1 MSSNQVHEQS
11 EIAKQVKSIILEL
24 ASAGSLSQDQLL
36 VIGVSTSEVIGKHI
50 GTSGTVTAAEQI
62 YAGVEAARQAIGFY
76 PAFQCCEHLNRALVL
91 SKAAAI
97 RYGLEQVHAV
107 PVPTAGGS
115 MAAYAYRQI
124 EEACLVEEVRA
135 QAAIDIGDTLIGMH
149 VKRVAVPFR
158 PSIKYIG
165 EARVTA
171 AYARPKLIGGARAV
185 YALPSDSEC

>member
-1 MSSNQVHEQS
+1 MSKNQVFGHS
-11 EIAKQVKSIILEL
+11 EMAKQVEGIILEL
-24 ASAGSLSQDQLL
+24 AAAGSLSADQLL
-36 VIGVSTSEVIGKHI
+36 VIGVSTSEVIGRHI
-50 GTSGTVTAAEQI
+50 GTSGTLQAAEQI
-62 YAGVEAARQAIGFY
+62 YAGVEAARSAVGFY
-76 PAFQCCEHLNRALVL
+76 PVFQCCEHLNRALVL
-91 SKAAAI
+91 NKAAAI

-107 PVPTAGGS
+107 PIPTAGGS
-115 MAAYAYRQI
+115 MASYAYRQLDG
-124 EEACLVEEVRA
+124 ACLVEEVRA

-185 YALPSDSEC
+185 YALPSEC